1 MHGATVGHRQGPEQS
16 AGAFCIWTPM
26 DLEAADVPELIEALA
41 ERFREYGIQPLES
54 MHIAQ
59 EMLAVALSEADDVD
73 LETVH

>member
-1 MHGATVGHRQGPEQS
+1 
-16 AGAFCIWTPM
+16 M

>member
-1 MHGATVGHRQGPEQS
+1 
-16 AGAFCIWTPM
+16 M

-41 ERFREYGIQPLES
+41 ERFREYGIQHLES
-54 MHIAQ
+54 MRIAQ